1 MTTEPLDGVKQA
13 NRARLQWFRHMHPSR
28 LLGPIAFL
36 GLFILIQEQSIAGDT
51 TLLSIGPRYGFS
63 LNEPLLGKRQTETF
77 NLVDVA
83 ATFRLPWSW
92 PLGQSPWSVETRL
105 ITSAGALSAA
115 GTTGFIAAVQPD
127 VALTGWNNFVSIDV
141 GVGLAFLSR
150 EQYGSQ
156 DFGGPVQLGLTM
168 ALQIHPISHA
178 YAGFRF
184 QHFSDAGMYG
194 SDSLGIDLYLIE
206 VGYRF

>member
-1 MTTEPLDGVKQA
+1 MKKA
-13 NRARLQWFRHMHPSR
+13 NRSIHDWYGAQFAIQGGSLTCA
-28 LLGPIAFL
+28 LL
-36 GLFILIQEQSIAGDT
+36 GLFILISEQTFAGDV
-51 TLLSIGPRYGFS
+51 TLLNIGPRYGFS
-63 LNEPLLGKRQTETF
+63 LNEPLLGKRQTERF

-83 ATFRLPWSW
+83 ATFGLPWSW
-92 PLGQSPWSVETRL
+92 PLGRSPWSVETRL

-115 GTTGFIAAVQPD
+115 GKTGFIAAVQPD
-127 VALTGWNNFVSIDV
+127 VALTGWNNFVSIDA
-141 GVGLAFLSR
+141 GVGLAVLGR

-156 DFGGPVQLGLTM
+156 DFGGPVQFGLTM

-178 YAGFRF
+178 FAGFRF

-206 VGYRF
+206 IGYRF

>member
-1 MTTEPLDGVKQA
+1 VKKA
-13 NRARLQWFRHMHPSR
+13 KRSTHDWYRAQFAIHACSLTFA
-28 LLGPIAFL
+28 LLAL
-36 GLFILIQEQSIAGDT
+36 SILISEQSIAGDM

-115 GTTGFIAAVQPD
+115 GETGFIAAVLPN
-127 VALTGWNNFVSIDV
+127 VALTGWNNFVSIDA

>member
-1 MTTEPLDGVKQA
+1 MKKAKRSTHDWY
-13 NRARLQWFRHMHPSR
+13 RAQFAIHACSLTFA
-28 LLGPIAFL
+28 LLAL
-36 GLFILIQEQSIAGDT
+36 SILLSEQSIAGDM

-77 NLVDVA
+77 SLVDVA

-115 GTTGFIAAVQPD
+115 GETGFIAAVLPN
-127 VALTGWNNFVSIDV
+127 VALTGWNNFVSIDA

>member
-1 MTTEPLDGVKQA
+1 M
-13 NRARLQWFRHMHPSR
+13 
-28 LLGPIAFL
+28 
-36 GLFILIQEQSIAGDT
+36 

-115 GTTGFIAAVQPD
+115 GKTGFIAAVQPD
-127 VALTGWNNFVSIDV
+127 VALTGWNNFVSIDA

>member
-1 MTTEPLDGVKQA
+1 MKKTTRPTHDRYRAQFAIQA
-13 NRARLQWFRHMHPSR
+13 CSLTFA
-28 LLGPIAFL
+28 LLGL
-36 GLFILIQEQSIAGDT
+36 SILISEHSLAGDV
-51 TLLSIGPRYGFS
+51 TLLNIGPRYGFS

-83 ATFRLPWSW
+83 ATLRLPWSW
-92 PLGQSPWSVETRL
+92 PLGRSPWSVETRL

-115 GTTGFIAAVQPD
+115 GETGFIAAVQPD
-127 VALTGWNNFVSIDV
+127 VALTGWNNLVSIDV
-141 GVGLAFLSR
+141 GVGLALLGR
-150 EQYGSQ
+150 QQYGIQ
-156 DFGGPVQLGLTM
+156 DFGGPVQFGLTM
-168 ALQIHPISHA
+168 ALQIQPFSHA
-178 YAGFRF
+178 FAGFRF